1 MRVGLVALKKSGE
14 YKSLQ
19 PVNHPLARGVI
30 SLAILFLTACS
41 SVEYT
46 SESAPGMI
54 VVNEGAPF
62 FIHGP
67 AQGSGSDRTLAG
79 GNEVKVLRREF
90 GYSLVQLRDGQQGY
104 VANEALIP
112 APYSS
117 PTHSEEHPTRKKK
130 KSLEFSEM
138 PAFRY

>member
-1 MRVGLVALKKSGE
+1 MQEGLVALKKSGE
-14 YKSLQ
+14 YRSLQ
-19 PVNHPLARGVI
+19 SFNRSLAGGII
-30 SLAILFLTACS
+30 SLATLFLTACS

-46 SESAPGMI
+46 SETAPRMI

-79 GNEVKVLRREF
+79 GNEVKVMRREF
-90 GYSLVQLRDGQQGY
+90 GYSLVHLRDGQQGY

-117 PTHSEEHPTRKKK
+117 PTPSEEHPTRKKK
-130 KSLEFSEM
+130 KSLKFSEM
-138 PAFRY
+138 PTFRY